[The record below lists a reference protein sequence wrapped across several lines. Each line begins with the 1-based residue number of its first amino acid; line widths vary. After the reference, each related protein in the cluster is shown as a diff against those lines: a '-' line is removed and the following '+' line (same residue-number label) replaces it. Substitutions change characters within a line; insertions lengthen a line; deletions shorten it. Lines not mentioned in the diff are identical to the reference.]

1 MKINQCQFEVEGL
14 QAELQ
19 ANRRLVENIKDASIM
34 AERKILELESR
45 EQIAIEEKMEVKRKY
60 NLRIE

>member
-1 MKINQCQFEVEGL
+1 
-14 QAELQ
+14 
-19 ANRRLVENIKDASIM
+19 M

-45 EQIAIEEKMEVKRKY
+45 EQIVIEEKMEVKRKY